1 MRRVC
6 GYGSGFSFAVAA
18 GPAVAQWAEGPSYVL
33 RVHVTDRE
41 RQIPVLAGMSLDL
54 AGIDVKADTADFAGG
69 EDTYWK
75 LVDCGLRS

>member
-1 MRRVC
+1 
-6 GYGSGFSFAVAA
+6 VAA

-54 AGIDVKADTADFAGG
+54 AGIDVKADTADFAGD
-69 EDTYWK
+69 EDTTEARGR
-75 LVDCGLRS
+75 GLRS